1 MKKNI
6 IKNLIIIGLLA
17 CGVFLS
23 SCAKKKAEVNDGTRK
38 IVVATG
44 GNTAPSTYRNEKDE
58 LVGYETEVVKEV
70 FSRLPQYTY
79 EFTIAEAHSTLTG
92 LDAGLYQV
100 SYNTWGYNKA
110 RGEKYIVSDVNAVIP
125 HAILLRDDNTD
136 IKTVFDLPGHKVI
149 TIPGNANDNIY
160 RAWNEKH
167 PNNQIEVGYVETIGD
182 FSLQVL
188 NKEIDF
194 YYHSKPVINAQLEKT
209 GIQGLKVIDVSVDD
223 NYTFKGGLAGN
234 FFYFPK
240 GEEKLRDDFN
250 QAFEAAVADGA
261 IEKIFQKYYPGYEF
275 LVTPE
280 YIKESREFIEK
291 DLAN

>member
-1 MKKNI
+1 MKFFKNF
-6 IKNLIIIGLLA
+6 LLVLLA
-17 CGVFLS
+17 LTAGGFF
-23 SCAKKKAEVNDGTRK
+23 SCKKQQAADGIRK
-38 IVVATG
+38 IIVATG
-44 GNTAPSTYRNEKDE
+44 GNTAPSTFRNEKDE

-70 FSRLPQYTY
+70 FSRLPQYKI
-79 EFTIAEAHSTLTG
+79 EFTIAESHSTLTG

-100 SYNTWGYNKA
+100 SYNTWGYNKS

-125 HAILLRDDNTD
+125 HAILLREDNKD

-160 RAWNEKH
+160 RAWNAKH
-167 PNNQIEVGYVETIGD
+167 PDNQINVGYVENIGD
-182 FSLQVL
+182 FSLQVS
-188 NKEIDF
+188 NGDIDF
-194 YYHSKPVINAQLEKT
+194 YYHSKPVINAQLAKT
-209 GIQGLKVIDVSVDD
+209 GIKGLKVIDVSVED

-250 QAFEAAVADGA
+250 EAFEAALADGA
-261 IEKIFQKYYPGYEF
+261 IEKIFSKYYPGYEF
-275 LVTPE
+275 LVTPA

-291 DLAN
+291 SLSN